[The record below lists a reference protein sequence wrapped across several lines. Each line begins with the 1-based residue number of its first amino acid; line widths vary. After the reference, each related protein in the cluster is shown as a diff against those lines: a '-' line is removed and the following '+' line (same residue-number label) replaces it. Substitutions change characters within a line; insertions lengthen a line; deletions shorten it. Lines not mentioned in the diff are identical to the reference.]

1 MHLEHISK
9 VLQLLRYHLVAKEA
23 KCLFRQQQ
31 INYLGHVLTPGGL
44 AVDPV
49 KIQII
54 QQWPSPRSVKD
65 VRSFLGLSGYY
76 RRFIRQYASFAGP
89 LTDLLRKE
97 PFCWTDRCQEAFDA
111 LKKALN
117 TAPVLSLPNFTL
129 EFHLK
134 LMHRVLG

>member
-1 MHLEHISK
+1 
-9 VLQLLRYHLVAKEA
+9 
-23 KCLFRQQQ
+23 
-31 INYLGHVLTPGGL
+31 LGHVLTPGGL

-97 PFCWTDRCQEAFDA
+97 PFCWTDHCQEAFDA

-129 EFHLK
+129 EFHMK